1 MDTLIKVAQF
11 FLSLSLLIVLHEWG
25 HYFFARLFKTRVNK
39 FYLFF
44 DFLFPVPTL
53 LNFSLWKKKKGDTE
67 FGLGWFPFGGY
78 VQIDGM
84 MDETQD
90 AEKLKSPP
98 QPWEFRSKTPWQ
110 RLFIMLGGIIVNVLT
125 AFIIYSMVLFVWG
138 ETRVV
143 NSTVKHGITV
153 GDSLMYNI
161 GFKDGDRIKTVQ
173 GQPVEYFEDVVKK
186 MIIKGEKTTV
196 VVDRNGTDVSLTI
209 PVDIIGQL
217 SSKKINK
224 KGLFLYRLPTVVDSF
239 DVKDINKSNAI
250 KAGIKFGDEI
260 IRIDSTPVK
269 YFDELVS
276 YVEKQKAAAVLNV
289 TVLRKGQELSY
300 KVQLDSNKKLGIPPV
315 MRKTDLGKM
324 GWFQVYKKDYGF
336 FESIPAGI
344 SLSIDKLSEYID
356 QFALLFKPST
366 GAYKGMGGFASMTQI
381 FSTSWDWESFWNITA
396 YFSIVLAFMN
406 FLPIPML
413 DGGYI
418 LFTLFEIITGKKVP
432 DKFLEKAN
440 MVGFVIIIGLMVFTN
455 GNDIFRKIM
464 GRF

>member
-67 FGLGWFPFGGY
+67 FGIGWFPFGGY

-90 AEKLKSPP
+90 ADKLKAPP
-98 QPWEFRSKTPWQ
+98 QPWEFRSKPAWQ
-110 RLFIMLGGIIVNVLT
+110 RLFIMMGGIIVNVLT
-125 AFIIYSMVLFVWG
+125 AFIIYGMILFVWG
-138 ETRVV
+138 ETKVV
-143 NSTVKHGITV
+143 NSSVKNGIAV
-153 GDSLMYNI
+153 GDTLMYNI
-161 GFKDGDRIKTVQ
+161 GFRDGDKIKSVDGETIR
-173 GQPVEYFEDVVKK
+173 YFDDVLKK
-186 MIIKGEKTTV
+186 VIIKGEEAKVTV
-196 VVDRNGTDVSLTI
+196 ERNGKDELVTVPKDILGSLST
-209 PVDIIGQL
+209 
-217 SSKKINK
+217 KKIDK
-224 KGLFLYRLPTVVDSF
+224 KGLIGMRMPNVVDSMPE
-239 DVKDINKSNAI
+239 KAMAQSNAF
-250 KAGIKFGDEI
+250 KAGILPNDKI
-260 IRIDSTPVK
+260 IRLDSTSIN
-269 YFDELVS
+269 YWQDISTFT
-276 YVEKQKAAAVLNV
+276 EKQKDSAEILV
-289 TVLRKGQELSY
+289 TVLRGNQELPI
-300 KVQLDSNKKLGIPPV
+300 KVKLDANKKLGLAPISFQK
-315 MRKTDLGKM
+315 MESTGWLATETRK
-324 GWFQVYKKDYGF
+324 YGF

-344 SLSIDKLSEYID
+344 KKTIDKLADYID

-381 FSTSWDWESFWNITA
+381 FGTHWDWESFWSITA
-396 YFSIVLAFMN
+396 FFSIVLAFMN

-418 LFTLFEIITGKKVP
+418 LFTLFEMITGKKVP
-432 DKFLEKAN
+432 DSFLEKAN
-440 MVGFVIIIGLMVFTN
+440 MVGFIIIIGLMVFTN

-464 GRF
+464 GWF

>member
-53 LNFSLWKKKKGDTE
+53 LNFALWKKKKGDTE
-67 FGLGWFPFGGY
+67 FGIGWFPFGGY

-90 AEKLKSPP
+90 AEKLKAPP

-110 RLFIMLGGIIVNVLT
+110 RLLIMMGGIIVNVLT
-125 AFIIYSMVLFVWG
+125 AFIIYGMILFVWG
-138 ETRVV
+138 ETKVI
-143 NSTVKHGITV
+143 NSSVKNGIAV

-161 GFKDGDRIKTVQ
+161 GFKDGDKIKSVDGETIQ
-173 GQPVEYFEDVVKK
+173 YFDDVVKK
-186 MIIKGEKTTV
+186 VIIKGEVAKVLVEREGADVTV
-196 VVDRNGTDVSLTI
+196 TVPQDILGQLSTKKIDKKGLLGMRMPAIVDSMYAKDSARSNAFKAGIKPNDKIIKLDNTPIYFWNDISSFTEKQKDSAVVAVTVSRNGTD
-209 PVDIIGQL
+209 
-217 SSKKINK
+217 
-224 KGLFLYRLPTVVDSF
+224 TVF
-239 DVKDINKSNAI
+239 NVKL
-250 KAGIKFGDEI
+250 DE
-260 IRIDSTPVK
+260 
-269 YFDELVS
+269 
-276 YVEKQKAAAVLNV
+276 
-289 TVLRKGQELSY
+289 
-300 KVQLDSNKKLGIPPV
+300 NKKLGLAPLNAD
-315 MRKTDLGKM
+315 KLEKM
-324 GWFQVYKKDYGF
+324 GWFTTQTKTYGF

-344 SLSIDKLSEYID
+344 KKTFDKLSDYID
-356 QFALLFKPST
+356 QFALIFKPST
-366 GAYKGMGGFASMTQI
+366 GAFKGMGGFASMTQV
-381 FSTSWDWESFWNITA
+381 FGSHWDWEAFWSITA
-396 YFSIVLAFMN
+396 FFSVVLAFMN

-440 MVGFVIIIGLMVFTN
+440 LIGFVIIIGLMVFTN
-455 GNDIFRKIM
+455 GNDVFRKFK
-464 GRF
+464 GWF

>member
-67 FGLGWFPFGGY
+67 FGIGWFPFGGY

-90 AEKLKSPP
+90 ADKLKAPP
-98 QPWEFRSKTPWQ
+98 QPWEFRSKPAWQ
-110 RLFIMLGGIIVNVLT
+110 RLFIMMGGIIVNVLT
-125 AFIIYSMVLFVWG
+125 AFIIYGMILFVWG
-138 ETRVV
+138 ETKVV
-143 NSTVKHGITV
+143 NSSVKNGIAV
-153 GDSLMYNI
+153 GDTLMYNI
-161 GFKDGDRIKTVQ
+161 GFRDGDKIKSVDGETIR
-173 GQPVEYFEDVVKK
+173 YFDDVLKK
-186 MIIKGEKTTV
+186 VIIKGEEAKVTV
-196 VVDRNGTDVSLTI
+196 ERNGKDELVTVPKDILGSLST
-209 PVDIIGQL
+209 
-217 SSKKINK
+217 KKIDK
-224 KGLFLYRLPTVVDSF
+224 KGLIGMRMPNVVDSMPE
-239 DVKDINKSNAI
+239 KAMAQSNAF
-250 KAGIKFGDEI
+250 KAGILPNDKI
-260 IRIDSTPVK
+260 IRLDSTSIN
-269 YFDELVS
+269 YWQDISTFT
-276 YVEKQKAAAVLNV
+276 EKQKDSAEILV
-289 TVLRKGQELSY
+289 TVLRGNQELPI
-300 KVQLDSNKKLGIPPV
+300 KVKLDANKKLGLAPISFQK
-315 MRKTDLGKM
+315 MESTGWLATETRK
-324 GWFQVYKKDYGF
+324 YGF

-344 SLSIDKLSEYID
+344 KKTIDKLADYID

-381 FSTSWDWESFWNITA
+381 FGTHWDLESFWSITA
-396 YFSIVLAFMN
+396 FFSIVLAFMN

-418 LFTLFEIITGKKVP
+418 LFTLFEMITGKKVP
-432 DKFLEKAN
+432 DSFLEKAN
-440 MVGFVIIIGLMVFTN
+440 MVGFIIIIGLMVFTN

-464 GRF
+464 GWF

>member
-53 LNFSLWKKKKGDTE
+53 LNFALWKKKKGDTE
-67 FGLGWFPFGGY
+67 FGIGWFPFGGY

-90 AEKLKSPP
+90 ADKLKAPP

-110 RLFIMLGGIIVNVLT
+110 RLLIMMGGIIVNVLT
-125 AFIIYSMVLFVWG
+125 AFIIYGMILFVWG
-138 ETRVV
+138 ETKIV
-143 NSTVKHGITV
+143 NSSVTNGIAV

-161 GFKDGDRIKTVQ
+161 GFRDGDKIKSVDGETI
-173 GQPVEYFEDVVKK
+173 EYFDDVLKK
-186 MIIKGEKTTV
+186 VIIKGEVAKV
-196 VVDRNGTDVSLTI
+196 LVDRNGADVNVTVPENIL
-209 PVDIIGQL
+209 GQL
-217 SSKKINK
+217 STKKIDK
-224 KGLFLYRLPTVVDSF
+224 KGLISMRLPAIADS
-239 DVKDINKSNAI
+239 IGNPEKSNAF
-250 KAGIKFGDEI
+250 KAGVKPGDKI
-260 IRIDSTPVK
+260 VKLDSTTIN
-269 YFDELVS
+269 FWQEIAS
-276 YVEKQKAAAVLNV
+276 FTEKQKDSATVAV
-289 TVLRKGQELSY
+289 TVLRDGKEAIFNV
-300 KVQLDSNKKLGIPPV
+300 KLDENKKLGLAPLSFDKLEKNGWL
-315 MRKTDLGKM
+315 KTQTK
-324 GWFQVYKKDYGF
+324 QYGF

-344 SLSIDKLSEYID
+344 KKTFTKLGDYID
-356 QFALLFKPST
+356 QFALIFKPST
-366 GAYKGMGGFASMTQI
+366 GAYKGMGGFASMTQV
-381 FSTSWDWESFWNITA
+381 FGTHWDWEAFWSITA
-396 YFSIVLAFMN
+396 FFSVVLAFMN

-440 MVGFVIIIGLMVFTN
+440 LVGFIIIIGLMVFTN
-455 GNDIFRKIM
+455 GNDVFRKFK
-464 GRF
+464 GWF